1 MRAMQLLVTGGLG
14 FIGSNLVRHLL
25 KTYPNYTIIN
35 IDAATYAGH
44 PENLADIADNPRY
57 KYVQGRIEDAVVV
70 DEIVSGKRFGR
81 IDGIINLAAE
91 THVDRSISDPQV
103 FVKTNVLGTQ
113 VLLDAAFRYGR
124 TAADAVQNKKEF
136 SIRYVQVSTDE
147 VYGTLGP
154 EGYFTETTPLQP
166 NSPYSSSKAGA
177 DLLCRAYFETYG
189 FPAIITRCSNN
200 YGPYQHPEKLIPFFI
215 HNLMNGKQVPVYGD
229 GLNVRDWLHVEDHCK
244 AIDLA
249 FHRGVPGEVYNVG
262 GSNERTNMQ
271 ITKLILSEMGKGE
284 ESIKYV
290 ADRLGHDRRY
300 AIDSTKLQEELG
312 WTPTYSFETG
322 IHSTIQWYI
331 DNKAW
336 MEAVTKQPAHAQFD
350 ATPPA
355 VAQPVQQTAA
365 VIQPASIAPVI

>member
-25 KTYPNYTIIN
+25 NTYPNYTIIN
-35 IDAATYAGH
+35 LDAATYAGH
-44 PENLADIADNPRY
+44 PENLADVADNPRY
-57 KYVQGRIEDAVVV
+57 KYVHGRIEDAAIV

-124 TAADAVQNKKEF
+124 TAVDAAQNKKDF

-147 VYGTLGP
+147 VYGTLGA
-154 EGYFTETTPLQP
+154 EGYFHETTPLQP

-189 FPAIITRCSNN
+189 FPAVITRCSNN

-215 HNLMNGKQVPVYGD
+215 HSLLQGKQVPVYGD
-229 GLNVRDWLHVEDHCK
+229 GLNVRDWLHVADHCK

-271 ITKLILSEMGKGE
+271 ITKLILSEMGKGDE
-284 ESIKYV
+284 MIKYV

-312 WTPTYSFETG
+312 WTPDYSFETG
-322 IHSTIQWYI
+322 IHSTIQWYL
-331 DNKAW
+331 DNREW
-336 MEAVTKQPAHAQFD
+336 MEAVTSQPKHSAFD

-355 VAQPVQQTAA
+355 VSQPAQQTP
-365 VIQPASIAPVI
+365 VTQPASTAPVA

>member
-25 KTYPNYTIIN
+25 NAYPNYTIIN
-35 IDAATYAGH
+35 LDAATYAGH
-44 PENLADIADNPRY
+44 PENLADVADNPRY
-57 KYVQGRIEDAVVV
+57 KYVQGRIEDAAVV

-124 TAADAVQNKKEF
+124 TAVDAAQNKKEF
-136 SIRYVQVSTDE
+136 SIKYVQVSTDE
-147 VYGTLGP
+147 VYGTLGA
-154 EGYFTETTPLQP
+154 EGYFHETTPLQP

-189 FPAIITRCSNN
+189 FPAVITRCSNN

-215 HNLMNGKQVPVYGD
+215 LQLLNGKQVPVYGD

-262 GSNERTNMQ
+262 GNNERTNMQ
-271 ITKLILSEMGKGE
+271 ITRLILSEMGKGE

-312 WTPTYSFETG
+312 WVPEYTFETG
-322 IHSTIQWYI
+322 IHKTIQWYL
-331 DNKAW
+331 DNQEW
-336 MEAVTKQPAHAQFD
+336 MQAVTKQPKHADFD

-355 VAQPVQQTAA
+355 VAAPVA
-365 VIQPASIAPVI
+365 QPANVVG

>member
-25 KTYPNYTIIN
+25 KTYPSYTIIN
-35 IDAATYAGH
+35 IDALTYAGH
-44 PENLADIADNPRY
+44 EENLADMADEPRY
-57 KYVQGRIEDAVVV
+57 KFVHGRIEDAQLI

-124 TAADAVQNKKEF
+124 TAVAAAENKQEF

-147 VYGTLGP
+147 VYGSLGP
-154 EGYFTETTPLQP
+154 TGFFTEQTPLQP

-200 YGPYQHPEKLIPFFI
+200 YGPYQHPEKLIPLFI
-215 HNLMNGKQVPVYGD
+215 MNAMSGKQVPVYGD
-229 GLNVRDWLHVEDHCK
+229 GLNVRDWLHVDDHCK

-249 FHRGVPGEVYNVG
+249 FHRGVPGQVYNVG
-262 GSNERTNMQ
+262 GSNERKNIE
-271 ITKLILSEMGKGE
+271 ITKLILKECGRGE
-284 ESIKYV
+284 DAINYV
-290 ADRLGHDRRY
+290 QDRLGHDRRY
-300 AIDSTKLQEELG
+300 AIDSQKLQDELG
-312 WTPTYSFETG
+312 WTPDHSFETG
-322 IHSTIQWYI
+322 IHQTIQWYK
-331 DNKAW
+331 DNQNWLA
-336 MEAVTKQPAHAQFD
+336 AVAKQPQKSFD
-350 ATPPA
+350 ATPPVATVVSANPVPA
-355 VAQPVQQTAA
+355 V
-365 VIQPASIAPVI
+365 